1 MNTIFKHKI
10 LVGAMLCGAL
20 FGATSCED
28 SEGLKVTPEV
38 PYADKTMYEVMTS
51 DPDLTDFIEVINSC
65 GEHCA
70 DSLFNKSRVYTV
82 WAPKNGSFNKE
93 SLMEQVKA
101 GNRENVFNR
110 FVKAHV
116 ANHLHAA
123 NGTVEDKILML
134 NNKVVTFKGN
144 RVDKY
149 TFDGQVVEETNI
161 RTWNG
166 ILHKI
171 SEPSEYKYSIWEYLK
186 LDSRVDS
193 VAKFLY
199 AFDDTKFSASS
210 SVMGPIVNGEQTY
223 LDSVFVTTNKLLG
236 DWEGVGKLNVEDST
250 YTVYV
255 PTNEAWNEVVKTAYK
270 HFNYHN
276 FDIAS
281 KEFTAEVRDSL
292 RNHYSRINAIKYM
305 TYSDNDQRYIE
316 NSEDSI
322 YPMWKGTSVFTGK
335 HLFAKE
341 RLEENVVFEEKLSNG
356 TFKII
361 DKSPFNMFELWH
373 DTIKVEGESETMRT
387 LSNSQGLEIST
398 PDFITK
404 EEIEKDSLFVGT
416 RLSGNSYYAVESAS
430 RTPVTLTY
438 KLPDALSASYKVAV
452 IIVPAGFPNVVR
464 EGEFAAKSSKLTMT
478 LKHID
483 ANNKK
488 KELAKKSNVLNDPFN
503 VDTIYLTDNKGNSI
517 FTFPYC
523 EYYKTSNPKDYNLEI
538 EVKTAAGTISDKSD
552 RSVRIDAILLIPV
565 EDPE

>member
-123 NGTVEDKILML
+123 NGTIEDKILML

-199 AFDDTKFSASS
+199 AFDETKFSASS

-236 DWEGVGKLNVEDST
+236 DWNGVGKLNVEDST

-373 DTIKVEGESETMRT
+373 DTIKVEGENETMRT
-387 LSNSQGLEIST
+387 LSNSQGLSIST

-416 RLSGNSYYAVESAS
+416 KLSGNSYYAVESAS